1 MFIKRNCSRQ
11 GGKTYHSV
19 LLVEGVRE
27 PVIRPRGRPPK
38 NASVKTRVVHYTLA
52 NLSRLPEPLVALIE
66 EYCRGKLPPGPPQ
79 QTGLPGDKAG
89 EAPKVQMGPCYGLL
103 AGLHALA
110 GEVGLIAALGSDRFA
125 KLALFLIY
133 ARVARQG
140 SRLAAVRW
148 TEDHAVAEVLGLE
161 KFDEDDLYAALNW
174 LQIHQ
179 ERIERALAPKIEPG
193 AVFLYD
199 VTSSYFEGQ
208 CNELAEYGY
217 NRDGKRF
224 KKQVVAGLLTEANG
238 EPLSIQLY
246 RGNTS
251 DPKTFVPTVEKLRLR
266 FGAKDIVL
274 VGDRGMIKQ
283 LGKDALGAAGFR
295 YVTALTDPQIRKL
308 LGKKVLTP
316 ELFDEEPLAIEYEG
330 RRLILR
336 CNPAT
341 RDRERQRRLDQCRRI
356 EQKLAAGNARLME
369 KPRAK
374 VETLRKKAQGWLEHY
389 GFAQWLQ
396 LQVTERVVGL
406 LKDPAVEEQL
416 ALLDGCYV
424 LETDLP
430 AAAADAQTV
439 HARYMNLT
447 DIERDFR
454 TMKTGQLELRPIFVR
469 KAEHTE
475 GHALVTML
483 ALKLV
488 RELDRRVAPLGLTVT
503 DAIAR
508 LNGVRLVGLGE
519 PTLALWRLP
528 DTYVA
533 AQQEILA
540 VLPTLPA
547 PKLSLK
553 TPIKRR
559 LTQPRRGRASPPK

>member
-1 MFIKRNCSRQ
+1 MFLKRNRSRQ

-27 PVIRPRGRPPK
+27 PVLRPRGRPPK
-38 NASVKTRVVHYTLA
+38 DAPVKTRVVHHTLA
-52 NLSRLPEPLVALIE
+52 NLSRLPAPLVALIE
-66 EYCRGKLPPGPPQ
+66 QYCQGKLPQ
-79 QTGLPGDKAG
+79 G
-89 EAPKVQMGPCYGLL
+89 EAPRVQLGPCYGVL

-110 GEVGLIAALGSDRFA
+110 SELGLVKAVGSDRSA

-148 TEDHAVAEVLGLE
+148 AEDHAVAEVLGLE
-161 KFDEDDLYAALNW
+161 SFDEDDLYAALAW
-174 LQIHQ
+174 LQVHQ
-179 ERIERALAPKIEPG
+179 ERIEQALAPKIEPG

-199 VTSSYFEGQ
+199 VTSSYLEGQ
-208 CNELAEYGY
+208 CNELGAHGY
-217 NRDGKRF
+217 NRDGKRY
-224 KKQVVAGLLTEANG
+224 KKQVVAGLLTAASG

-246 RGNTS
+246 PGNTS
-251 DPKTFVPTVEKLRLR
+251 DPTTFLPTVARLRLR
-266 FGAKDIVL
+266 FGANDVVV

-283 LGKDALGAAGFR
+283 LGKEALGAAGFR
-295 YVTALTDPQIRKL
+295 YVSALTDPQIRRL
-308 LGKKVLTP
+308 LGQKVLSP
-316 ELFDEEPLAIEYEG
+316 ELFDEEPLAIEHDG

-341 RDRERQRRLDQCRRI
+341 RERERQRRLDQCRRI
-356 EQKLAAGNARLME
+356 EQRLAAGNARLAQ

-374 VETLRKKAQGWLEHY
+374 VETLRKQAQAWLEHY

-396 LQVTERVVGL
+396 LQVGERTVSL
-406 LKDPAVEEQL
+406 LKNAAVEAEL

-430 AAAADAQTV
+430 AAAADARTV
-439 HARYMNLT
+439 HARYMHLP

-508 LNGVRLVGLGE
+508 LNGVRLVRLGAPE
-519 PTLALWRLP
+519 FGLWRLP
-528 DTYVA
+528 DDYVA
-533 AQQEILA
+533 AQQEILG

-553 TPIKRR
+553 KPIKRR
-559 LTQPRRGRASPPK
+559 LTQPRRGRVSPLK

>member
-1 MFIKRNCSRQ
+1 MFIKRNRSRL
-11 GGKTYHSV
+11 GGKTYRSV

-27 PVIRPRGRPPK
+27 PVIRPPGRPPK
-38 NASVKTRVVHYTLA
+38 DAPVKTRVVHHTLA
-52 NLSRLPEPLVALIE
+52 NLSRLPEALVTLIE
-66 EYCRGKLPPGPPQ
+66 QYCQGKVP
-79 QTGLPGDKAG
+79 TG
-89 EAPKVQMGPCYGLL
+89 EAPKVRMGPCYGVL

-110 GEVGLIAALGSDRFA
+110 GELGLSAALGSDRSA

-140 SRLAAVRW
+140 SRLGAVRW
-148 TEDHAVAEVLGLE
+148 AEDHAVAEVLGLPS
-161 KFDEDDLYAALNW
+161 FDEDDLYAALDW
-174 LQIHQ
+174 LQLHQ
-179 ERIERALAPKIEPG
+179 ERIERALVPKIEAG

-199 VTSSYFEGQ
+199 VTSSYLEGQ
-208 CNELAEYGY
+208 CNELGAYGY
-217 NRDGKRF
+217 NRDGKRY
-224 KKQVVAGLLTEANG
+224 KKQIVAGLLTEASG

-246 RGNTS
+246 PGNTS
-251 DPKTFVPTVEKLRLR
+251 DPKTFLPTVEKLRLR
-266 FGAKDIVL
+266 FGAKDVVV

-283 LGKDALGAAGFR
+283 LGKEALGEAGFR

-308 LGKKVLTP
+308 LGKKVLSP
-316 ELFDEEPLAIEYEG
+316 ELFDEEPLAIEHEG

-356 EQKLAAGNARLME
+356 EQRLAAGNARLAQ

-374 VETLRKKAQGWLEHY
+374 VETLRKQAQGWLEHY

-396 LQVTERVVGL
+396 LQVKERGVDL
-406 LKDPAVEEQL
+406 LQDPAVETQL

-430 AAAADAQTV
+430 AAAADARTV
-439 HARYMNLT
+439 HARYMNLP

-469 KAEHTE
+469 NAERTE

-508 LNGVRLVGLGE
+508 LNGVRLIALGE
-519 PTLALWRLP
+519 PKLALWRLP
-528 DTYVA
+528 DSYVA
-533 AQQEILA
+533 AQQEILG

-553 TPIKRR
+553 KPIKRR
-559 LTQPRRGRASPPK
+559 LTQPRRGRVSPPK

>member
-1 MFIKRNCSRQ
+1 MFIKRNRSRQ

-27 PVIRPRGRPPK
+27 PVIRPPGRPAKDAP
-38 NASVKTRVVHYTLA
+38 VRTRVVHHTLA

-66 EYCRGKLPPGPPQ
+66 QYCQGKLP
-79 QTGLPGDKAG
+79 TG
-89 EAPKVQMGPCYGLL
+89 EAPQVRMGPCYGVL

-110 GEVGLIAALGSDRFA
+110 GEVGLIAALGSDRLA

-140 SRLAAVRW
+140 FRLAAVRW
-148 TEDHAVAEVLGLE
+148 AEDHAVAEVLGLE
-161 KFDEDDLYAALNW
+161 TFDEDDLYAALDW
-174 LQIHQ
+174 LQVHQ
-179 ERIERALAPKIEPG
+179 ERIEQALAPKIEPG

-208 CNELAEYGY
+208 CNELAAHGY
-217 NRDGKRF
+217 NRDGKRY
-224 KKQVVAGLLTEANG
+224 KKQVVAGLLAAASG

-246 RGNTS
+246 PGNTS
-251 DPKTFVPTVEKLRLR
+251 DPKTFLPTVEKLRLR
-266 FGAKDIVL
+266 FDAKDIVV
-274 VGDRGMIKQ
+274 VGDRGMIKR
-283 LGKDALGAAGFR
+283 LGKEALGEAGFR
-295 YVTALTDPQIRKL
+295 YVTALTNPQIRKL

-316 ELFDEEPLAIEYEG
+316 ELFDEEPLALEHEG

-356 EQKLAAGNARLME
+356 EQRLAAGNTRLME

-374 VETLRKKAQGWLEHY
+374 VETLRKQAQGWLEHY
-389 GFAQWLQ
+389 GFASWLQ
-396 LQVTERVVGL
+396 LQVSDRAVTL
-406 LKDPAVEEQL
+406 LKDPAVETQL

-430 AAAADAQTV
+430 AAAADARTV

-454 TMKTGQLELRPIFVR
+454 TMKTGQLELRPIFLR
-469 KAEHTE
+469 NAERTE

-508 LNGVRLVGLGE
+508 LHGVRLIGLGE
-519 PTLALWRLP
+519 PTLAVWRLP
-528 DTYVA
+528 DSYVD
-533 AQQEILA
+533 AQQEILR
-540 VLPTLPA
+540 VLPTLRA

-553 TPIKRR
+553 KPVKRR
-559 LTQPRRGRASPPK
+559 LTQPRRGRVSPPK

>member
-1 MFIKRNCSRQ
+1 MFIKRNRSRQ
-11 GGKTYHSV
+11 GGKTYGSV
-19 LLVEGVRE
+19 MLVEGVRE
-27 PVIRPRGRPPK
+27 PVIRPPGRPPK
-38 NASVKTRVVHYTLA
+38 EARIKTRVVHHTLA
-52 NLSRLPEPLVALIE
+52 NLSRLPEPLVALIQQ
-66 EYCRGKLPPGPPQ
+66 YCQGKLPTGAAPPVR
-79 QTGLPGDKAG
+79 L
-89 EAPKVQMGPCYGLL
+89 GPCYGVL

-110 GEVGLIAALGSDRFA
+110 GEVGLAAALGSDRLA

-140 SRLAAVRW
+140 SRLGAVRW
-148 TEDHAVAEVLGLE
+148 AEDHAVAEVLGLE
-161 KFDEDDLYAALNW
+161 GFDEDDLYAALDW
-174 LQIHQ
+174 LQVHQ
-179 ERIERALAPKIEPG
+179 ARIERALAPPFAPG

-208 CNELAEYGY
+208 CNELAAHGY
-217 NRDGKRF
+217 NRDGKRY
-224 KKQVVAGLLTEANG
+224 KKQVVAGLLTAASG

-246 RGNTS
+246 PGNTS

-266 FGAKDIVL
+266 FGAKDIVV
-274 VGDRGMIKQ
+274 VGDRGMIKR
-283 LGKDALGAAGFR
+283 LGKAALGAAGFR
-295 YVTALTDPQIRKL
+295 YVTALTDPQIRRL
-308 LGKKVLTP
+308 LAEKVLTP
-316 ELFDEEPLAIEYEG
+316 ELFDEEPLAIDYEG

-356 EQKLAAGNARLME
+356 EQRLAAGNTRLAQ

-374 VETLRKKAQGWLEHY
+374 VETLRRQAQGWLEHY
-389 GFAQWLQ
+389 GFGQWLH
-396 LQVTERVVGL
+396 LQVQARAVDL
-406 LKDPAVEEQL
+406 CKDPAIATQL

-430 AAAADAQTV
+430 ATAADARTV
-439 HARYMNLT
+439 HARYMHLP

-454 TMKTGQLELRPIFVR
+454 TMKTGQLELRPIFLR
-469 KAEHTE
+469 NAERTE

-503 DAIAR
+503 DALAR
-508 LNGVRLVGLGE
+508 LSGVRLIGLGE

-528 DTYVA
+528 DAYVA

-553 TPIKRR
+553 KPIKRR
-559 LTQPRRGRASPPK
+559 LTQPRRGRVSPPK

>member
-1 MFIKRNCSRQ
+1 MFIKRNRSRQ
-11 GGKTYHSV
+11 GGKTYRSV

-27 PVIRPRGRPPK
+27 PVIRPPGRPPK
-38 NASVKTRVVHYTLA
+38 DAPRKTRVVHHTLA
-52 NLSRLPEPLVALIE
+52 NLSRLPEPLVTLIE
-66 EYCRGKLPPGPPQ
+66 QYCQGKLP
-79 QTGLPGDKAG
+79 TG
-89 EAPKVQMGPCYGLL
+89 EAPRVRMGPCYGVL

-110 GEVGLIAALGSDRFA
+110 GELGLVAAVGSDRSA

-133 ARVARQG
+133 ARLARQG

-148 TEDHAVAEVLGLE
+148 AEDQAVAEVLGLE
-161 KFDEDDLYAALNW
+161 RFDEDDLYAALDW
-174 LQIHQ
+174 LQVHQ
-179 ERIERALAPKIEPG
+179 ERIEQALAPKIEPG

-199 VTSSYFEGQ
+199 VTSSYLEGQ
-208 CNELAEYGY
+208 CNELGAYGY
-217 NRDGKRF
+217 NRDGKRY
-224 KKQVVAGLLTEANG
+224 KKQVVAGLLTAASG

-246 RGNTS
+246 PGNTS
-251 DPKTFVPTVEKLRLR
+251 DPTTFLPTVARLRLR
-266 FGAKDIVL
+266 FGAKDIVV

-283 LGKDALGAAGFR
+283 LGKAALSAAGFR
-295 YVTALTDPQIRKL
+295 YVSALTDPQIRKL

-316 ELFDEEPLAIEYEG
+316 ELFDEEPLAIEHEG

-356 EQKLAAGNARLME
+356 EQRLAAGNARLAQ

-374 VETLRKKAQGWLEHY
+374 VETLRKQAQGWLEHY
-389 GFAQWLQ
+389 GFAPWLQ
-396 LQVTERVVGL
+396 LQVADRAVGL
-406 LKDPAVEEQL
+406 RKDPAVETQL

-430 AAAADAQTV
+430 ASAADARTV
-439 HARYMNLT
+439 HARYLSLP

-454 TMKTGQLELRPIFVR
+454 TMKTGQLELRPIFLR
-469 KAEHTE
+469 KAERTE

-488 RELDRRVAPLGLTVT
+488 RALDQRVAPLGLTVT
-503 DAIAR
+503 DALAR
-508 LNGVRLVGLGE
+508 LSGVRLVSLGD
-519 PTLALWRLP
+519 PMFALWRLP
-528 DTYVA
+528 DSYVA

-553 TPIKRR
+553 KPVKRR
-559 LTQPRRGRASPPK
+559 LTQARRGRVSPLE

>member
-1 MFIKRNCSRQ
+1 MFIKRNRSRQ
-11 GGKTYHSV
+11 GGKTYRSV

-27 PVIRPRGRPPK
+27 PVIRPPGRPPK
-38 NASVKTRVVHYTLA
+38 DAPRKTRVVHHTLA
-52 NLSRLPEPLVALIE
+52 NLSRLPEPLVTLIE
-66 EYCRGKLPPGPPQ
+66 QYCQGKRP
-79 QTGLPGDKAG
+79 TG
-89 EAPKVQMGPCYGLL
+89 EAPRVRMGPCYGVL

-110 GEVGLIAALGSDRFA
+110 GELGLVAAVGSDRSA

-133 ARVARQG
+133 ARLARQG

-148 TEDHAVAEVLGLE
+148 AEDHAVAEVRGLE
-161 KFDEDDLYAALNW
+161 RFDEDDLYAALDW
-174 LQIHQ
+174 LQVHQ
-179 ERIERALAPKIEPG
+179 ERIEQALAPKIEPG

-199 VTSSYFEGQ
+199 VTSSYLEGQ
-208 CNELAEYGY
+208 CNELGAYGY
-217 NRDGKRF
+217 NRDGKRY
-224 KKQVVAGLLTEANG
+224 KKQVVAGLLTAASG

-246 RGNTS
+246 PGNTS
-251 DPKTFVPTVEKLRLR
+251 DPTTFLPTVARLRLR
-266 FGAKDIVL
+266 FGAQDIVV

-283 LGKDALGAAGFR
+283 LGKAALSAAGFR
-295 YVTALTDPQIRKL
+295 YVSALTDPQIRKL

-316 ELFDEEPLAIEYEG
+316 ELFDEEPLAIEHEG

-356 EQKLAAGNARLME
+356 EQRLAAGNARLVQ

-374 VETLRKKAQGWLEHY
+374 VETLHKQAQGWLEHY
-389 GFAQWLQ
+389 GFAPWLQ
-396 LQVTERVVGL
+396 LQVADRAVGL
-406 LKDPAVEEQL
+406 RKDPAIETQL

-430 AAAADAQTV
+430 ASAADARTV
-439 HARYMNLT
+439 HARYLSLP

-454 TMKTGQLELRPIFVR
+454 TMKTGQLELRPIFLR
-469 KAEHTE
+469 KAERTE

-488 RELDRRVAPLGLTVT
+488 RALDQRVAPLGLTVT
-503 DAIAR
+503 DALAR
-508 LNGVRLVGLGE
+508 LSGVRLVSLGD
-519 PTLALWRLP
+519 PMFALWRLP
-528 DTYVA
+528 DSYVA

-553 TPIKRR
+553 KPVKRR
-559 LTQPRRGRASPPK
+559 LTQARRGRVSPLE

>member
-1 MFIKRNCSRQ
+1 MFIKRNRSRQ

-19 LLVEGVRE
+19 LLVDGVME

-38 NASVKTRVVHYTLA
+38 DAPLRTRVVHHTLA
-52 NLSRLPEPLVALIE
+52 NLSRLPEPLVALIAQ
-66 EYCRGKLPPGPPQ
+66 YCQGKAP
-79 QTGLPGDKAG
+79 TGQ
-89 EAPKVQMGPCYGLL
+89 APKVRMGPCDGVL

-110 GEVGLIAALGSDRFA
+110 SAVGLVAALGSDRSA

-133 ARVARQG
+133 ARLARQG
-140 SRLAAVRW
+140 SRLGAVRW
-148 TEDHAVAEVLGLE
+148 AENHAVAEVLGLE
-161 KFDEDDLYAALNW
+161 RFDEDDIYAALDW
-174 LQIHQ
+174 LQLHQ
-179 ERIERALAPKIEPG
+179 ERIERALAPKIEAG

-199 VTSSYFEGQ
+199 VTSSHFEGQ
-208 CNELAEYGY
+208 CNELAAHGY
-217 NRDGKRF
+217 NGDGKRY
-224 KKQVVAGLLTEANG
+224 KKQVVAGLLTEASV

-246 RGNTS
+246 PGNTS
-251 DPKTFVPTVEKLRLR
+251 DPKTFLPTVEKLRLR
-266 FGAKDIVL
+266 FGAKDVVV
-274 VGDRGMIKQ
+274 VGDRGMIKR
-283 LGKDALGAAGFR
+283 LGQEALGEAGFR

-308 LGKKVLTP
+308 LGKEVLTP
-316 ELFDEEPLAIEYEG
+316 ALFDEEPLAIEHEA

-356 EQKLAAGNARLME
+356 EQRLAAGNARLAQ

-374 VETLRKKAQGWLEHY
+374 VETLRKQAQGWLEHY

-396 LQVTERVVGL
+396 LQIRERGVGL
-406 LKDPAVEEQL
+406 LKDPAVETQL

-430 AAAADAQTV
+430 AAVADARTV
-439 HARYMNLT
+439 HARYLNLP

-454 TMKTGQLELRPIFVR
+454 TMKTGQLELRPIFLR
-469 KAEHTE
+469 NAERTE

-503 DAIAR
+503 DALAR
-508 LNGVRLVGLGE
+508 LTGVRLLALGE
-519 PTLALWRLP
+519 PEFALGRLP
-528 DTYVA
+528 DSYVA
-533 AQQEILA
+533 AQQEILGA
-540 VLPTLPA
+540 LPTLPA

-553 TPIKRR
+553 KPIKRR
-559 LTQPRRGRASPPK
+559 LTQPRRGRVSPLQ